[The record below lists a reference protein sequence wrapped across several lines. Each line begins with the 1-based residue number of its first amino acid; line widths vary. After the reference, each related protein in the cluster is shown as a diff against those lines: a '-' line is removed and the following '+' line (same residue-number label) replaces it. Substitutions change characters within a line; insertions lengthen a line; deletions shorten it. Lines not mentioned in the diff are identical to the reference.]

1 MNGKTA
7 VKECEFAQEIRYHV
21 LPTEKDVI
29 GHYFY
34 HRNQIMCRRKEFLNK
49 SPPFNICKENVLDVL
64 EAVWAK
70 SSLPTIGRKS
80 METKLKK
87 LLKTYSDA
95 KKKKIK

>member
-34 HRNQIMCRRKEFLNK
+34 HRNQLMCTRKEFLNQR
-49 SPPFNICKENVLDVL
+49 PPFNICKESVLDVL
-64 EAVWAK
+64 DQEQCGPRVACQLMVENLWKLNEK
-70 SSLPTIGRKS
+70 SS
-80 METKLKK
+80 
-87 LLKTYSDA
+87 
-95 KKKKIK
+95 